1 MNPLPKVAMLL
12 DKGRGFERGMLRGI
26 ARYTN
31 LHSPWVVLRPV
42 EHYQHF
48 YGYVTQSWEEIRNS
62 EPDGIILNE
71 CRLVEPLLSLG
82 IPLMVIPVYGLTA
95 GAVNLIGDN
104 AGVAAIAAEHLL
116 SLGLTNFAFAGFD
129 RAAWSVERCTAFCH
143 RLAEAGHR
151 VNVHLVPLARRAAKR
166 FYHQAA
172 TVTWLKSL
180 PKPVGILGCNDDF
193 SRSLLEMA
201 RIHGLRVPD
210 QIALVGVDNDEL
222 ICELTT
228 PPLSSVAFAVERAG
242 YEAAE
247 RLDQLMAGQTTNKKD
262 VRVHASH
269 LVVRQSTDMLAIADE
284 EVVKAVRFIRR
295 NAHRVLPIREV
306 VEATLLSQRTLN
318 NRFRRAVGHCVFTE
332 INRQRAAHIAR
343 RLLTSDEPIARLA
356 RSVGYDDPAHMTRFF
371 QRQMGLTPRAY
382 RLRRPESTSK
392 DPGA

>member
-1 MNPLPKVAMLL
+1 MNPLPKVALLL
-12 DKGRGFERGMLRGI
+12 DKGRGFERGLLRGF

-82 IPLMVIPVYGLTA
+82 
-95 GAVNLIGDN
+95 
-104 AGVAAIAAEHLL
+104 L
-116 SLGLTNFAFAGFD
+116 SNFAFAGFD

-151 VNVHLVPLARRAAKR
+151 VDVHLVLLARRAAKH

-180 PKPVGILGCNDDF
+180 PKPLGILGCNDDC

-210 QIALVGVDNDEL
+210 QIALIGVD
-222 ICELTT
+222 
-228 PPLSSVAFAVERAG
+228 
-242 YEAAE
+242 
-247 RLDQLMAGQTTNKKD
+247 
-262 VRVHASH
+262 
-269 LVVRQSTDMLAIADE
+269 TDMLAIADE

-318 NRFRRAVGHCVFTE
+318 NRFRRAVGHCAFTE

-343 RLLTSDEPIARLA
+343 LLLTSDEPIARIA

-371 QRQMGLTPRAY
+371 QRQMGLTPRDY
-382 RLRRPESTSK
+382 RLRRPE
-392 DPGA
+392 